1 MIFLSLFGQ
10 LKKNNNY
17 ILLDSCGI
25 EVFRRKE
32 NRKKEI
38 YQYCEDNGIDYQEE
52 FKINPKIILGIYL
65 LGWYVPSLKNK
76 SNKYFFLLSLYI

>member
-1 MIFLSLFGQ
+1 MFLDDYPIVIWTIV
-10 LKKNNNY
+10 KKNNNY

-38 YQYCEDNGIDYQEE
+38 YQYCEDNGIDFQEE
-52 FKINPKIILGIYL
+52 F
-65 LGWYVPSLKNK
+65 
-76 SNKYFFLLSLYI
+76 

>member
-1 MIFLSLFGQ
+1 MKIPPSSDMLLDDYPIVIWTIV
-10 LKKNNNY
+10 KKNSNY
-17 ILLDSCGI
+17 ILLDSCGK

-52 FKINPKIILGIYL
+52 F
-65 LGWYVPSLKNK
+65 
-76 SNKYFFLLSLYI
+76 

>member
-1 MIFLSLFGQ
+1 MFYDDFPIVIWTIV
-10 LKKNNNY
+10 KKNNNY

-38 YQYCEDNGIDYQEE
+38 YQYCENNGIDIQEE
-52 FKINPKIILGIYL
+52 F
-65 LGWYVPSLKNK
+65 
-76 SNKYFFLLSLYI
+76 